1 MPNTESKKTIE
12 SLCPEVDREVI
23 QDFFARMD
31 EDYFSTFS
39 PEEISKHIALSCKLD
54 PEHRIRVRI
63 TPDASVQ
70 GEFSIVIVGFD
81 YLAEFFEVRPKSIH
95 IMRGEKA
102 REKTVQI
109 IGRSEDELKR
119 VMENIP

>member
-1 MPNTESKKTIE
+1 MI
-12 SLCPEVDREVI
+12 
-23 QDFFARMD
+23 
-31 EDYFSTFS
+31 
-39 PEEISKHIALSCKLD
+39 
-54 PEHRIRVRI
+54 IRVRVI
-63 TPDASVQ
+63 PNGEENEVVGRIGSVVRVKVVTPAVSNAANSVLI
-70 GEFSIVIVGFD
+70 G